1 MSHSGRR
8 WAKGRL
14 LSPGNLL
21 HDSGVALL
29 CFGYRQAKHRRGAYI
44 APNVHYSGNQRF
56 IAHIN
61 RNKGPIVMTKQRWPL
76 VLLLGA
82 VAIVIA
88 YVIIGRIFEIAPLEV
103 RLAKPY
109 IDKIVVDDGELRELA
124 SAIVEDYG
132 EKEGEVNA
140 IYRYIVENF
149 IYIADP
155 ESTEFVQSPFETL
168 DLKGGDCEDLAILAC
183 SLLENIGIK
192 TYLVLTENHAYALVS
207 GINSDNLW
215 EYIHESLEEQFI
227 EDHNM
232 VSSLDETLQL
242 GAGYVYYYGG
252 DGRVFPIE
260 AATFGDS
267 VVKIESLEIRYS
279 VSSSEPV
286 NIYILPSRDEFDN
299 MVKRRSFQY
308 YPECAEQ
315 GVYQI
320 QATCEIPGYGGTAIQ
335 NPTSRDA
342 TVDLEV
348 TFSYKVYFEGLKI
361 TSYTL
366 EGENAMV
373 LELTAGE
380 YGYPGYSPIVEAEKR
395 FAIDPITKEYFY
407 LE

>member
-1 MSHSGRR
+1 
-8 WAKGRL
+8 
-14 LSPGNLL
+14 
-21 HDSGVALL
+21 
-29 CFGYRQAKHRRGAYI
+29 
-44 APNVHYSGNQRF
+44 
-56 IAHIN
+56 
-61 RNKGPIVMTKQRWPL
+61 MTKQRRPL
-76 VLLLGA
+76 VLILGA
-82 VAIVIA
+82 VAIVIV
-88 YVIIGRIFEIAPLEV
+88 YVLIGRIVEIEPYEV

-109 IDKIVVDDGELRELA
+109 IDKIVIDDDELRELA

-132 EKEGEVNA
+132 EKEGKVNA
-140 IYRYIVENF
+140 IYRYIVEDF
-149 IYIADP
+149 IYEADP
-155 ESTEFVQSPFETL
+155 EYTESIQSPFETL

-215 EYIHESLEEQFI
+215 KYINKSLEEQYI
-227 EDHNM
+227 EDHM
-232 VSSLDETLQL
+232 VSSVDETLQL

-267 VVKIESLEIRYS
+267 VVKIESLEIDYS

-286 NIYILPSRDEFDN
+286 NIYILPSKDEIDKI
-299 MVKRRSFQY
+299 VKRRSFQY

-315 GVYQI
+315 GVYQA
-320 QATCEIPGYGGTAIQ
+320 QATCEIPRYGGIAIQ

-342 TVDLEV
+342 TVVLEV
-348 TFSYKVYFEGLKI
+348 TFSYKVYFEGLKV

-366 EGENAMV
+366 KGQQAMV

>member
-1 MSHSGRR
+1 M
-8 WAKGRL
+8 
-14 LSPGNLL
+14 N
-21 HDSGVALL
+21 
-29 CFGYRQAKHRRGAYI
+29 
-44 APNVHYSGNQRF
+44 
-56 IAHIN
+56 
-61 RNKGPIVMTKQRWPL
+61 TQRWLL

-88 YVIIGRIFEIAPLEV
+88 YVLIGRIVEIEPYEV

-109 IDKIVVDDGELRELA
+109 IEKIVVDDGELRELA

-132 EKEGEVNA
+132 EKEGKVNA

-149 IYIADP
+149 MYIADP
-155 ESTEFVQSPFETL
+155 EYTESVQSPFETL
-168 DLKGGDCEDLAILAC
+168 DLEGGDCEDLAILAC

-215 EYIHESLEEQFI
+215 KYINKSLEEQYI
-227 EDHNM
+227 EDYNM
-232 VSSLDETLQL
+232 VSSVDETLQL

-267 VVKIESLEIRYS
+267 VVKIESLEIDYF

-286 NIYILPSRDEFDN
+286 NIYILPSGDEIDK
-299 MVKRRSFQY
+299 MVERKSFQH

-315 GVYQI
+315 GVYQA
-320 QATCEIPGYGGTAIQ
+320 QATCEIPRYGGIAIQ
-335 NPTSRDA
+335 NPTSRDT

-348 TFSYKVYFEGLKI
+348 TFSYKIYFEGLKI
-361 TSYTL
+361 SYYTL
-366 EGENAMV
+366 KDEQAIV

-380 YGYPGYSPIVEAEKR
+380 YGYPGYSPVEEAERR
-395 FAIDPITKEYFY
+395 FAIDPIAKEYFY

>member
-1 MSHSGRR
+1 M
-8 WAKGRL
+8 
-14 LSPGNLL
+14 
-21 HDSGVALL
+21 
-29 CFGYRQAKHRRGAYI
+29 
-44 APNVHYSGNQRF
+44 
-56 IAHIN
+56 
-61 RNKGPIVMTKQRWPL
+61 
-76 VLLLGA
+76 LLGA
-82 VAIVIA
+82 VAIAIA
-88 YVIIGRIFEIAPLEV
+88 YVLIGWIVEIAPLEV

-109 IDKIVVDDGELRELA
+109 IDKIVVNDGELRELA
-124 SAIVEDYG
+124 SVIVEDYG
-132 EKEGEVNA
+132 EKEGKVNA

-149 IYIADP
+149 IYEADP
-155 ESTEFVQSPFETL
+155 EYTESIQSPFETL
-168 DLKGGDCEDLAILAC
+168 DLEGGDCEDLAILAC

-227 EDHNM
+227 EDHM
-232 VSSLDETLQL
+232 VSSVDETLQL

-267 VVKIESLEIRYS
+267 VIKIESLEIDYS

-286 NIYILPSRDEFDN
+286 NIYILPSKDEIDN
-299 MVKRRSFQY
+299 MVQRRSFQH

-315 GVYQI
+315 GVYQA
-320 QATCEIPGYGGTAIQ
+320 QATCEIPRYGGIAIQ

-348 TFSYKVYFEGLKI
+348 TFSYKISFEGLKV

-366 EGENAMV
+366 EGENAIV

-380 YGYPGYSPIVEAEKR
+380 YGYPGYSPIVEAER
-395 FAIDPITKEYFY
+395 RIAIDPITKEYFY

>member
-1 MSHSGRR
+1 
-8 WAKGRL
+8 
-14 LSPGNLL
+14 
-21 HDSGVALL
+21 
-29 CFGYRQAKHRRGAYI
+29 
-44 APNVHYSGNQRF
+44 
-56 IAHIN
+56 
-61 RNKGPIVMTKQRWPL
+61 MTKQRWPL

-82 VAIVIA
+82 LVIVIA
-88 YVIIGRIFEIAPLEV
+88 YVLIGQIVEIEPYEV

-109 IDKIVVDDGELRELA
+109 IDKIVIDDGELRELA

-149 IYIADP
+149 MYIADP
-155 ESTEFVQSPFETL
+155 AYTESVQSPFETL
-168 DLKGGDCEDLAILAC
+168 DLEGGDCEDLAILAC

-207 GINSDNLW
+207 GINSNNLW
-215 EYIHESLEEQFI
+215 KYINKSLEEQFV

-232 VSSLDETLQL
+232 VSSVDETLQL

-267 VVKIESLEIRYS
+267 VVKIESLEIDYS
-279 VSSSEPV
+279 VTSSEPV
-286 NIYILPSRDEFDN
+286 NIYILPSKDEFDN
-299 MVKRRSFQY
+299 LVQRKSFQH
-308 YPECAEQ
+308 YPEYEEQ
-315 GVYQI
+315 GVYQA
-320 QATCEIPGYGGTAIQ
+320 QATCEIPRYGGTAIQ

-361 TSYTL
+361 TYYTIKD
-366 EGENAMV
+366 EQAIV